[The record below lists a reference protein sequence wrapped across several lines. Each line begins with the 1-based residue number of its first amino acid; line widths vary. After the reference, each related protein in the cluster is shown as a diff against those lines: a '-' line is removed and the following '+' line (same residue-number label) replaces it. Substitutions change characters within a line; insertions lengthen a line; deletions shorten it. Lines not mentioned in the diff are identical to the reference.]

1 MKKWI
6 ALLMALLM
14 LGLTA
19 CGSETSL
26 YAHGLDVV
34 QMLSEMAQSE
44 ECIGLYTADAAI
56 GSLVQEIGEQDHWA
70 PKAVYAISVTDE
82 NLSAMAELDG
92 MELSDELKAYLK
104 QRTLSTLVPQ
114 INAQSGVEA
123 LAAASICTAG
133 KTFVSKDAESDV
145 IYIYAYENAVP
156 TAVTFTVGED
166 GAVSASGVFIMN
178 ENFTCGSAEEIEN
191 FFSDISVEVTEV
203 SQK

>member
-6 ALLMALLM
+6 VLLLALLM

-26 YAHGLDVV
+26 YTHGLDVV

-44 ECIGLYTADAAI
+44 ECIGLYTADSAI

-82 NLSAMAELDG
+82 NLSAMAELEG
-92 MELSDELKAYLK
+92 MELSEELETYLK
-104 QRTLSTLVPQ
+104 QRTLSALIPQ

-133 KTFVSKDAESDV
+133 KTFVSKDTEENV

-156 TAVTFTVGED
+156 AAVTFTVGED
-166 GAVSASGVFIMN
+166 GAVSANGVFIMN
-178 ENFTCGSAEEIEN
+178 ESFTCGSAEEIKD
-191 FFSDISVEVTEV
+191 FFSDISVEVTEIP
-203 SQK
+203 QK

>member
-6 ALLMALLM
+6 VLLLVLL
-14 LGLTA
+14 LIGLTA

-44 ECIGLYTADAAI
+44 ECIGLYTADSAI
-56 GSLVQEIGEQDHWA
+56 GSLVQEIGEQDHRA

-82 NLSAMAELDG
+82 NLSVMAELEG
-92 MELSDELKAYLK
+92 MELSENLESYLK
-104 QRTLSTLVPQ
+104 KRTLSALVPQ
-114 INAQSGVEA
+114 INAQSGVET

-133 KTFVSKDAESDV
+133 KTFVSDERADV
-145 IYIYAYENAVP
+145 IYVYVYENAAP
-156 TAVTFTVGED
+156 AAVTFTAGED
-166 GAVSASGVFIMN
+166 GAVSASGVFLVN
-178 ENFTCGSAEEIEN
+178 ENFTCSSVEEIED
-191 FFSDISVEVTEV
+191 FFSDLSVEVTEV